1 MTHVHHAA
9 NRRRHHERGFSVV
22 EVIIAALLLAVVLWL
37 PATWSVIGL
46 SLILLGAAW
55 EWSAFVSARVAMRLF
70 YLALLAALCALWWY
84 LSDSQRGLRTVLW
97 AALAYWSLVSLWL
110 ISGAR
115 ATRPLIAASGLLALS
130 FAWLALARMRAD
142 WANGHLVVLYAL
154 LIVWIADSGAYFA
167 GRRWGGAK
175 LAPAVSPGKTWA
187 GLWGGLAACAAMAIA
202 IAALR
207 TLPWLALLAV
217 TLVAALYSV
226 VGDLNESLAK
236 RYAGVKDSGNL
247 IPGHG
252 GVLDR
257 FDSLLAAAP
266 ILMLGL
272 ELLPELH
279 G

>member
-1 MTHVHHAA
+1 MTGTRVLSAV
-9 NRRRHHERGFSVV
+9 F
-22 EVIIAALLLAVVLWL
+22 IAILLVAVVLWL
-37 PATWSVIGL
+37 PAMWSAMAL

-55 EWSAFVSARVAMRLF
+55 EWSSFVGARLTVRLLFVA
-70 YLALLAALCALWWY
+70 ALAALCALWWY
-84 LSDSQRGLRTVLW
+84 CSDSQRGLRTVLW
-97 AALAYWSLVSLWL
+97 TSLSFWSVVSLWL

-115 ATRPLIAASGLLALS
+115 ATRALIVVSGLLALS
-130 FAWLALARMRAD
+130 FAWLALIRMRVD
-142 WANGHLVVLYAL
+142 WPNGQLAVLYAL
-154 LIVWIADSGAYFA
+154 LIVWLADSGAYFA
-167 GRRWGGAK
+167 GRKWGGAK

-187 GLWGGLAACAAMAIA
+187 GLWGGLATCALMAVVMA
-202 IAALR
+202 YWRSLPALP
-207 TLPWLALLAV
+207 LMAV

-226 VGDLNESLAK
+226 IGDLNESLAK
-236 RYAGVKDSGNL
+236 RFAGVKDSGKL

-266 ILMLGL
+266 ILMLGM